1 MWRPRRWGRG
11 AASERWL
18 GLVLKTCV
26 MRCRWRSAHNGL
38 ASLNSNLLSS
48 QRDTQ
53 GRAARPRFLQSVC
66 PSDFVSISPCLPPRY
81 SIYLTGFLSPT
92 YFFIS
97 FCCLYPTKTCTIFLL
112 LTLWQPQIS
121 AMNMTVMYI
130 QSISMIDQGLSLVID
145 VFFSFHETAVLSLKF
160 CIYWQTEQDLRLI
173 YHGNPMEID
182 A

>member
-1 MWRPRRWGRG
+1 
-11 AASERWL
+11 
-18 GLVLKTCV
+18 

-66 PSDFVSISPCLPPRY
+66 LSGFVSISPCLPPRY

-97 FCCLYPTKTCTIFLL
+97 FCSLYPTKTCTIFLL

-145 VFFSFHETAVLSLKF
+145 VFFIFMKQRFYLSRSAFTGKLSKICGLFTMVILWKLMLSTLCSFYVAIWS
-160 CIYWQTEQDLRLI
+160 
-173 YHGNPMEID
+173 
-182 A
+182 